1 MKFKLVRVLKIKET
15 KIVDCSLLE
24 LTKQLQENEG
34 WEQTADAHEYEL
46 VSVEVIKRG
55 IAE

>member
-55 IAE
+55 